1 MKNMV
6 YIKNKADSS
15 QGTYNLGNTR
25 DQGITPVSLIL
36 PNTHIRKQR
45 FFRSLMSDRDS
56 ACRMKHIKPLS
67 IRGVEISLSLRSATV
82 LIKDYRIV
90 DSLSPS
96 LKK

>member
-1 MKNMV
+1 MV
-6 YIKNKADSS
+6 CIKNKAGSF
-15 QGTYNLGNTR
+15 QGTCNFFGDVR
-25 DQGITPVSLIL
+25 DQRITPVFVIL

-56 ACRMKHIKPLS
+56 ACRMKHLKPLS

-90 DSLSPS
+90 DSLSSS